1 VVGVVKKSVSLDE
14 HVAEQIEAAAREDG
28 TTFSGWLSA
37 ALEEQ
42 LNLREGRRAMAEWEA
57 EHPIPDD
64 VREWAR
70 AELDRT
76 LGDRAS
82 SGE

>member
-1 VVGVVKKSVSLDE
+1 MSVT
-14 HVAEQIEAAAREDG
+14 ARPLRSG
-28 TTFSGWLSA
+28 ASTFSGWLSA

-42 LNLREGRRAMAEWEA
+42 LILREGRRAMAEWEA

-70 AELDRT
+70 AELDRAF
-76 LGDRAS
+76 GDRTS

>member
-1 VVGVVKKSVSLDE
+1 MKKSVSLDE
-14 HVAEQIEAAAREDG
+14 DVAEQIEVAAREDG

-42 LNLREGRRAMAEWEA
+42 LILREGRRAMAEWEA
-57 EHPIPDD
+57 ERPIPGA

-70 AELDRT
+70 AELDRA
-76 LGDRAS
+76 LDEGS
-82 SGE
+82 SR

>member
-1 VVGVVKKSVSLDE
+1 MVKKSVSLDE

-42 LNLREGRRAMAEWEA
+42 LNLREGRRGMAEWEA

-70 AELDRT
+70 AELDRAF
-76 LGDRAS
+76 GDRPS

>member
-1 VVGVVKKSVSLDE
+1 MVKKSVSLDE

-42 LNLREGRRAMAEWEA
+42 LNLREGRRGMAEWEA
-57 EHPIPDD
+57 
-64 VREWAR
+64 
-70 AELDRT
+70 
-76 LGDRAS
+76 
-82 SGE
+82 

>member
-1 VVGVVKKSVSLDE
+1 MGVVKKSVSLDE
-14 HVAEQIEAAAREDG
+14 QVAEQIEVAAREDG

-42 LNLREGRRAMAEWEA
+42 LTLREGRRAMADWEA

-70 AELDRT
+70 AELDRAF
-76 LGDRAS
+76 GDRAN
-82 SGE
+82 SGD